1 MSDRRYGDYGRSGSS
16 SRWRDD
22 SIFSSDDRGRGRDDD
37 RGFFDRAGDEV
48 RSWFGD
54 DEAER
59 RRERDARRD
68 EAREAFGRV
77 RPRSRDGRD
86 YERSSYGSGRR
97 DEPWG
102 GGDYGYGGGQG
113 GYGLGGGGYSGSRSF
128 GGSQAGYGENRNM
141 GGRQRET
148 GSGGSARSDWDD
160 NYLRWRN
167 RQIEQLDREYDEYCR
182 HRQQQFESDFHG
194 WRESRKRDTGQSGD
208 SVRTQGSASGSTADL
223 GKQGAGATTTGG
235 GTGSATESST
245 GTSNR
250 PGSRSRAGSSTRSSS

>member
-1 MSDRRYGDYGRSGSS
+1 MADNRYRDHRRGEG

-54 DEAER
+54 DDAER

-68 EAREAFGRV
+68 EAREAFGRE
-77 RPRSRDGRD
+77 RPRSEYGRD
-86 YERSSYGSGRR
+86 HERSSYGGRR

-102 GGDYGYGGGQG
+102 GGDYGYSGSQG
-113 GYGLGGGGYSGSRSF
+113 GFGLGGGGYSGSRSF
-128 GGSQAGYGENRNM
+128 GGSQAGYGENRNI
-141 GGRQRET
+141 GGSQRET
-148 GSGGSARSDWDD
+148 ASGGSGGGRSDWDD

-167 RQIEQLDREYDEYCR
+167 TQIEQLDREYDEYCR
-182 HRQQQFESDFHG
+182 HRQKQFESDFHG
-194 WRESRKRDTGQSGD
+194 WRESRKRDTSQSGD
-208 SVRTQGSASGSTADL
+208 SARPRGDASGSTADL
-223 GKQGAGATTTGG
+223 GKQGAGATTAGG
-235 GTGSATESST
+235 GTGSANESST

-250 PGSRSRAGSSTRSSS
+250 PASRNRAGSSTRSPS